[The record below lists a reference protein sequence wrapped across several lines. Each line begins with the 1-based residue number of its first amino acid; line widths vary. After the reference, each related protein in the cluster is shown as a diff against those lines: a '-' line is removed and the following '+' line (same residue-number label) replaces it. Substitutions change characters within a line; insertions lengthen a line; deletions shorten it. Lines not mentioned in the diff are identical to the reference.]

1 MRKKRNIRNIIIAI
15 IVIIVFIFNML
26 GNNRITLII
35 NNETSKNIDYLK
47 LNYTGLKKDIDIPTI
62 KSNDNIKYKV
72 DINNDFKEGSM
83 NIYYVDDNNKK
94 VKFIVVGYFE
104 KGYKDTIYVRI
115 KEIND
120 KIEITTKR

>member
-35 NNETSKNIDYLK
+35 NNETSRNIDYLK

-120 KIEITTKR
+120 KIEITIN

>member
-1 MRKKRNIRNIIIAI
+1 MIKKRNIRNIIIAI

-120 KIEITTKR
+120 KIEITTN

>member
-94 VKFIVVGYFE
+94 VKFILVGYFE

-120 KIEITTKR
+120 KIEITIN

>member
-115 KEIND
+115 KEINN
-120 KIEITTKR
+120 KIEITIN

>member
-120 KIEITTKR
+120 KIEITIN